1 LAGKLEFCARALLAA
16 LGIGLA
22 ATAIA
27 LAQNSNLPAKVRQWL
42 SDHASEF
49 DEQSKKQERR
59 EPTPVTVPSLFE
71 YSTIEGKKVAVKKN
85 VGEIWEA
92 DLLHGNHFEVY
103 SSERHFAQGKRTKA
117 VTLDGRLLHSF

>member
-1 LAGKLEFCARALLAA
+1 MALAVPFVIGGIEALLAA

-71 YSTIEGKKVAVKKN
+71 YSTIEGKKVAVKKKVGKFGQLIYFMEITLKCIVLN
-85 VGEIWEA
+85 VI
-92 DLLHGNHFEVY
+92 LHKENEPK
-103 SSERHFAQGKRTKA
+103 Q
-117 VTLDGRLLHSF
+117 